1 MRVGPCPVSL
11 CAHTLTRKNMT
22 DDTMAKF
29 VLNKQA
35 RDNRLGHDFA
45 MHAAA
50 IEPTPQLWLRF
61 LLGLHC
67 WDGAGCCVNIYSASK
82 YLLTEKKKNL
92 CNFWL
97 LIKHCHSLN
106 NMSSSC
112 SVLQHWQVW
121 RSTSDR
127 AVLLC
132 THIITVRAL
141 RSLLSLPVC
150 LRLCLPVRLSCSG
163 LRPVLVGGAQVG
175 AGLERLVLRLCPHI
189 TTADCSSG

>member
-1 MRVGPCPVSL
+1 MCLKPFKISFIIHIFHKLMRVGPCPVSL
-11 CAHTLTRKNMT
+11 CAHMLTRKNMT

-82 YLLTEKKKNL
+82 YLLTEKKKTSVISD
-92 CNFWL
+92 CL
-97 LIKHCHSLN
+97 LNTATLWTTCHLPAAFCSTDKFEEALLTELFCYVLTSLQWE
-106 NMSSSC
+106 
-112 SVLQHWQVW
+112 L
-121 RSTSDR
+121 
-127 AVLLC
+127 
-132 THIITVRAL
+132 
-141 RSLLSLPVC
+141 
-150 LRLCLPVRLSCSG
+150 SG
-163 LRPVLVGGAQVG
+163 LSSRCLSVCVSVCQSACLVP
-175 AGLERLVLRLCPHI
+175 GLGLC
-189 TTADCSSG
+189 